1 MTSGQQANRSGGQL
15 ENFIEDALIRRGYS
29 EFWNHK
35 AQAFANRSAIGGKQY
50 LKQVPVGPTIYQT
63 ARIADFLVFNKEKFP
78 DGLII
83 ECKWQQSAGSVDEKY
98 PFLLFNV
105 IKTAVPTVILLDGGG
120 YKPAAKQWLSEQ
132 VDKDMN
138 RALWGVWDMA
148 ECQRRINNGFFG

>member
-1 MTSGQQANRSGGQL
+1 MTSGQQANRTGGQL
-15 ENFIEDALIRRGYS
+15 EHFIEDALIRRGYS

-35 AQAFANRSAIGGKQY
+35 AQAFANRAAIGGKQY

-105 IKTAVPTVILLDGGG
+105 IKRQCQPSSCLMV
-120 YKPAAKQWLSEQ
+120 AAINPLQSNGWQ
-132 VDKDMN
+132 N
-138 RALWGVWDMA
+138 RSI
-148 ECQRRINNGFFG
+148 RT

>member
-1 MTSGQQANRSGGQL
+1 MTSGQQANRTGGQL
-15 ENFIEDALIRRGYS
+15 EHFIEDALIRRGYS

-35 AQAFANRSAIGGKQY
+35 AQAFANRAAIGGKQY

-120 YKPAAKQWLSEQ
+120 YKPAAKQWLAEQ

-148 ECQRRINNGFFG
+148 ECQRKINNGFFG